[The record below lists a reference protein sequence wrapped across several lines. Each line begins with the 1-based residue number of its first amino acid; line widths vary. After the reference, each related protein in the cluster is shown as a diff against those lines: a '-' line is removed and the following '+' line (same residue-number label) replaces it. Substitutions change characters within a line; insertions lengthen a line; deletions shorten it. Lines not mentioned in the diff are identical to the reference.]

1 MIHLNGCIRQIVLSF
16 VPGNSRETAL
26 GMFRI
31 PRWEILVAVGMLVI
45 SAGLTFG
52 AGHYGK
58 LIEERRLRDIA
69 LTAAVSLEA
78 KDVRVLL
85 ASPAD
90 GSSATR
96 PFKDL
101 HSALVRMR
109 AAIPDAR
116 FVYLIAKQGG
126 QWRFLVD
133 AEALDSKD
141 YSPPGQVYTDDPSGF
156 ETVIATGQPF
166 VEPLSRD
173 QWGIWVSGEAPIRDP
188 VTGETIAVLGIDVSA
203 AKWVANVTA
212 YRWAGF
218 GISVLMVVIAG
229 LFAIGRRRQDRHM
242 QDLTRV
248 ATALNEQTKSVHLLN
263 GMVQR
268 LQEATSEEEIA
279 EIVRGYAP
287 QILPGW
293 PGILF
298 LMNNSQNLLTA
309 IADWGTPDGTAM
321 DFPPDNCWALRRGQ
335 AHLLQAGGNEVRCQ
349 HVHEQ
354 YKGSY
359 ACFPLLGRGGTVG
372 LLYIQ
377 ADAAAAGKD
386 EALSTFTSNLGLA
399 LANYRLREALRVM
412 SLRDSL
418 TGLFN
423 RRYLEEALVL
433 EFGRAARSHDGIGII
448 VGDLDHF
455 KRLNDTFGHDGGDM
469 ALRAVAQVLIA
480 NVRKGDIAC
489 RHGGEE
495 FVLVLPGATLQQT
508 QDRAEELREAL
519 AALEVNFHGKTISP
533 ITMSIGVA
541 VFPEHGTSP
550 EAVIR
555 QADKAMYRAKQTGRD
570 RIVVAASFNALE
582 S

>member
-1 MIHLNGCIRQIVLSF
+1 M
-16 VPGNSRETAL
+16 
-26 GMFRI
+26 
-31 PRWEILVAVGMLVI
+31 AVGMLVI

-52 AGHYGK
+52 AGHYGQQ
-58 LIEERRLRDIA
+58 IEERRLRDIA

-78 KDVRVLL
+78 EDVVLLL
-85 ASPAD
+85 ASP
-90 GSSATR
+90 SSDYSDTT

-101 HSALVRMR
+101 HSALARMR
-109 AAIPDAR
+109 AVIPDAR
-116 FVYLIAKQGG
+116 FVYLIAMQGG

-133 AEALDSKD
+133 AEAHDSKD
-141 YSPPGQVYTDDPSGF
+141 YSPPGQVYEDDPSGF

-166 VEPLSRD
+166 VEPPSRD
-173 QWGIWVSGEAPIRDP
+173 QWGIWVSGEAPVRSP
-188 VTGETIAVLGIDVSA
+188 VTGETIAVLGIDVGA
-203 AKWVANVTA
+203 TKWVANVTA

-218 GISVLMVVIAG
+218 GISVLMIVIAG
-229 LFAIGRRRQDRHM
+229 LFAYGRRRQDRHM
-242 QDLTRV
+242 QALTRM
-248 ATALNEQTKSVHLLN
+248 ANALNEQTRSVHLLN

-268 LQEATSEEEIA
+268 LQEATSEEELA

-287 QILPGW
+287 QIVPNW

-309 IADWGTPDGTAM
+309 IANWGTANGTEM
-321 DFPPDNCWALRRGQ
+321 DFPPDNCWALRRSQ
-335 AHLLQAGGNEVRCQ
+335 THLVPAGGNEVRCQ
-349 HVHEQ
+349 HVHAG
-354 YKGSY
+354 YSGGY
-359 ACFPLLGRGGTVG
+359 ACFPLLGRGGIVG

-386 EALSTFTSNLGLA
+386 EALTAFAGNLGLA

-495 FVLVLPGATLQQT
+495 FVLVLPDATLDQT
-508 QDRAEELREAL
+508 RERAEELRQAL
-519 AALEVNFHGKTISP
+519 AALEVSFNGNTISP
-533 ITMSIGVA
+533 ITMSMGVA
-541 VFPEHGTSP
+541 VFPQHGTSP

-555 QADKAMYRAKQTGRD
+555 QADKAMYKAKQSGRD
-570 RIVVAASFNALE
+570 RIVIAETFHTLAT
-582 S
+582 